1 MKKEKKY
8 IDFSWKFFPDKG
20 NRKTPDCRNYD
31 CDDMYQ
37 LLIWRNLVR
46 LFFLNWRNVW
56 YTYKY
61 LLKYFPFLGMAV
73 WAVSGSWIAGLAT
86 LTIYIPLR
94 IIIDKKIS
102 FLDQIQILTPG
113 LIDPQLTPVFG
124 NLLPFSNEGY

>member
-1 MKKEKKY
+1 MKKVKKY
-8 IDFSWKFFPDKG
+8 IDFSWKFFPDKE
-20 NRKTPDCRNYD
+20 NRPIPDCRNYD

-61 LLKYFPFLGMAV
+61 LLKYFPFLGLAV
-73 WAVSGSWIAGLAT
+73 WAISGSWIAGLAT

-102 FLDQIQILTPG
+102 TLDQLQFLMPAFV
-113 LIDPQLTPVFG
+113 DSQLTPVFG
-124 NLLPFSNEGY
+124 NLLPFEMD